1 MLLPSTIDLRP
12 SPPLPL
18 VSPAR
23 PQFAG
28 DRKWLK
34 IAATRLIAS
43 RWLQLRLP
51 TRRNLA
57 SSSSSS
63 SIDLPPPLTIY
74 EPAYLQ
80 VFQTSHLNF
89 EICIF
94 SLSFFF
100 WRDESLLDFEV
111 IDITSLRRRCRVKKP
126 YINNTTSP
134 MEIQWNEFHP
144 AMERSLI
151 GSRRGRKIRG
161 RRIVRMRAKRGEREK
176 KKKKKRE
183 GIKKR
188 KGRKIGR

>member
-23 PQFAG
+23 LQFAG

-43 RWLQLRLP
+43 WWLQLRLP

-57 SSSSSS
+57 SSSS

-100 WRDESLLDFEV
+100 WRDESLFDFEV

-176 KKKKKRE
+176 KKRNEKE
-183 GIKKR
+183 
-188 KGRKIGR
+188 